1 MSVVSIQLFW
11 VHQTNVAQESAIKI
25 QQHEDSLQRMR
36 FSERVRFALR
46 DLLEQMTKKEDV
58 SAELYGKINQV
69 RDNYF
74 KVDINEQLH
83 PYYLEL
89 LLKREFDRQNLRQDF
104 VYGIYDCFTD
114 SIVFGNLIRYS
125 ENETYSTSSVKST
138 NVSPDLKW
146 KNDGHYFTVLFP
158 NVKQKKIVLHHTNFL
173 PWLSIA
179 GILVFLLLFFFFTLN
194 VILKQKRL
202 SEVKTDFI
210 NNMTHELKTPIST
223 IGLSAELL
231 LKLNNNDEVMQRV
244 HRYAEIIFKENKR
257 LESQVENVLHVAKMD
272 KNKLILAKEVC
283 HLHELIQDA
292 KDSFDITQSGHG
304 AEVNLN
310 LTAEND
316 RVHIDETHVTNVIYN
331 LIDNAV
337 KYSKDAPVISIQT
350 KSTQKGFLQLTI
362 TDNGIGVNKDDQKMI
377 FDKFFRVN
385 TGNVHDVKGYGLGL
399 YYVKLIVE
407 EHGGT
412 ISVNSELGKGT
423 SFVLTFP
430 LG

>member
-1 MSVVSIQLFW
+1 
-11 VHQTNVAQESAIKI
+11 
-25 QQHEDSLQRMR
+25 
-36 FSERVRFALR
+36 
-46 DLLEQMTKKEDV
+46 
-58 SAELYGKINQV
+58 
-69 RDNYF
+69 
-74 KVDINEQLH
+74 
-83 PYYLEL
+83 
-89 LLKREFDRQNLRQDF
+89 
-104 VYGIYDCFTD
+104 
-114 SIVFGNLIRYS
+114 
-125 ENETYSTSSVKST
+125 
-138 NVSPDLKW
+138 
-146 KNDGHYFTVLFP
+146 
-158 NVKQKKIVLHHTNFL
+158 
-173 PWLSIA
+173 
-179 GILVFLLLFFFFTLN
+179 
-194 VILKQKRL
+194 
-202 SEVKTDFI
+202 
-210 NNMTHELKTPIST
+210 
-223 IGLSAELL
+223 
-231 LKLNNNDEVMQRV
+231 
-244 HRYAEIIFKENKR
+244 
-257 LESQVENVLHVAKMD
+257 MD